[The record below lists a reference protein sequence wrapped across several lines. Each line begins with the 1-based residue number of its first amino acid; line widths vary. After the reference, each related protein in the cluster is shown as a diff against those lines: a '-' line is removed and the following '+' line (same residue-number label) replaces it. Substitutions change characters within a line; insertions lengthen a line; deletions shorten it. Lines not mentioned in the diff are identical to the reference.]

1 MRSSSRLERLAA
13 SLFCSVVCA
22 CTCFSQQ
29 PTSPANSNTIA
40 NTGPSRPHY
49 SSVFKMPSS
58 RNPLSAYSPSS
69 TPEPELTN
77 SPRLNQLIRDG
88 KLYLSLK
95 DAIRLAMENNLD
107 IAIAR
112 YNLPIADM
120 DILRT
125 KAGGVFRGVNAG
137 VVQGTPGGGVGGF
150 GTGAPGAGAG
160 GTTAGAGGA
169 GAGASGLVQSTLGV
183 GTAVPSYDPTIVASV
198 GAEHQAT
205 PLANQRIYGVP
216 LLQLNTGQ
224 ANFGFS
230 QAFATGSSVSFEF
243 NNNRQTTNSPFF
255 NLSPALGAM
264 YRFSFQQ
271 QLLSGFGFG
280 PNLRY
285 LRIASNNKKISDIAF
300 KDQVMAT
307 VTQIENIYW
316 DLVNAYQQSQVNEQ
330 SRAFAQQSLENARK
344 QLQLESIPAMDVMK
358 AEAEVSKREQDLT
371 VARTSLQ
378 LQELLMKNAL
388 TKSLDDPV
396 LESVNVVPTDT
407 LQSAQIVPSN
417 QSVQE
422 LIQQALRDRPELAE
436 SDVDL
441 VNRQISR
448 KAARNVLLPALSLVA
463 FYGGSGLAGPLNPV
477 YNVPDVPNSSNVPPD
492 YSGALKNA
500 FNNTAPDYYVG
511 FNLNIPI
518 RNRVAKADQYRS
530 ELEYR
535 QAELRREELRKQ
547 IRIEVRNAEYALEQ
561 TAARVEAARKS
572 RDLAQRTFEITQ
584 KEQALGAGSTFQTMT
599 AQRDLALAEL
609 DFVAAMTVYEKAR
622 VEVERAIGST
632 LEHNGIAIQD
642 AIDATVSSATP

>member
-1 MRSSSRLERLAA
+1 MNCRECCRNFVVWFMIGLTVSASAQNNGYVSLEMPKSRSP
-13 SLFCSVVCA
+13 F
-22 CTCFSQQ
+22 
-29 PTSPANSNTIA
+29 
-40 NTGPSRPHY
+40 
-49 SSVFKMPSS
+49 
-58 RNPLSAYSPSS
+58 SAYTSAT
-69 TPEPELTN
+69 TPEPSLTN
-77 SPRLNQLIRDG
+77 SPGLTQLIRDG

-95 DAIRLAMENNLD
+95 DAIRLALENNLD

-183 GTAVPSYDPTIVASV
+183 GTAVPSYDPSIVGSV
-198 GAEHQAT
+198 GAEHQTT

-216 LLQLNTGQ
+216 LLQLNTGV
-224 ANFGFS
+224 ANFGFA

-285 LRIASNNKKISDIAF
+285 LRIAKNNKHISDIAF

-316 DLVNAYQQSQVNEQ
+316 DLVNAYEQSQVNEQ
-330 SRAFAQQSLENARK
+330 SLAFAQQSLDNAK
-344 QLQLESIPAMDVMK
+344 KQFQLQSIPAMDVMR
-358 AEAEVSKREQDLT
+358 AEAEVSKRDQDLT
-371 VARTSLQ
+371 MARTTLQ

-396 LESVNVVPTDT
+396 LESVSVVPTDT
-407 LQSAQIVPSN
+407 LQSAQVAPAGEN
-417 QSVQE
+417 VQD
-422 LIQQALRDRPELAE
+422 LIQQALHDR
-436 SDVDL
+436 
-441 VNRQISR
+441 
-448 KAARNVLLPALSLVA
+448 
-463 FYGGSGLAGPLNPV
+463 
-477 YNVPDVPNSSNVPPD
+477 
-492 YSGALKNA
+492 
-500 FNNTAPDYYVG
+500 
-511 FNLNIPI
+511 
-518 RNRVAKADQYRS
+518 RS
-530 ELEYR
+530 EEHTS
-535 QAELRREELRKQ
+535 ELQSPVHLVCRL
-547 IRIEVRNAEYALEQ
+547 L
-561 TAARVEAARKS
+561 
-572 RDLAQRTFEITQ
+572 L
-584 KEQALGAGSTFQTMT
+584 
-599 AQRDLALAEL
+599 
-609 DFVAAMTVYEKAR
+609 
-622 VEVERAIGST
+622 
-632 LEHNGIAIQD
+632 
-642 AIDATVSSATP
+642 

>member
-1 MRSSSRLERLAA
+1 MSCFAVLIFSSLATVGQQGDA
-13 SLFCSVVCA
+13 QSVGP
-22 CTCFSQQ
+22 
-29 PTSPANSNTIA
+29 PTPGEAN
-40 NTGPSRPHY
+40 Y
-49 SSVFKMPSS
+49 SAIFNLPSS
-58 RNPLSAYSPSS
+58 RNPLSAYSP
-69 TPEPELTN
+69 TTAPEPQLTN
-77 SPRLNQLIRDG
+77 SPHLNQLIRDG

-95 DAIRLAMENNLD
+95 DAIRLALENNLD

-112 YNLPIADM
+112 YNIPIADM

-183 GTAVPSYDPTIVASV
+183 GTAVPSYDPAIIASV
-198 GAEHQAT
+198 GTEHQTT
-205 PLANQRIYGVP
+205 PLANQQIYGVP

-224 ANFGFS
+224 ANFGFT
-230 QAFATGSSVSFEF
+230 QAFATGSSISFEF

-255 NLSPALGAM
+255 NLSPALGSM
-264 YRFSFQQ
+264 YRFTFQQ

-285 LRIASNNKKISDIAF
+285 LRIAKNNKKISDIAF
-300 KDQVMAT
+300 KDQVIAT

-316 DLVNAYQQSQVNEQ
+316 DLVNAYEQSQVNEQ

-358 AEAEVSKREQDLT
+358 AEAEVSRRDQDLT

-396 LESVNVVPTDT
+396 LESVSVVPTDT
-407 LQSAQIVPSN
+407 LRSAQIVSLN

-422 LIQQALRDRPELAE
+422 LIQQALQDRPELGE
-436 SDVDL
+436 SDIDL

-448 KAARNVLLPALSLVA
+448 KAARNALLPSLSMVA

-477 YNVPDVPNSSNVPPD
+477 YNVPGVPNSSNVPTDFP
-492 YSGALKNA
+492 GALTNA

-535 QAELRREELRKQ
+535 QAELRLEELRKQ

-561 TAARVEAARKS
+561 TAARVEAARKA
-572 RDLAQRTFEITQ
+572 RDLARRTFEITQ

-609 DFVAAMTVYEKAR
+609 DLVTAMTVYEKAKI
-622 VEVERAIGST
+622 EVDRATGAT
-632 LEHNGIAIQD
+632 LEHNGIQIQD
-642 AIDATVSSATP
+642 ALNGTISSGSP